1 VTQRQVWG
9 LVDGECLAMPLASRI
24 IRAPHYG
31 PRMQFD
37 SFTFLVFFAVVLAVY
52 NTLRGWSARKW
63 LLLAASYLF
72 YAAWNPVFV
81 LLLAGST
88 TLDWWIAQRIHAA
101 PSAPSRKRWIVLT
114 LVVNLSVLG
123 VFKYQR
129 FLLDNLAAL
138 LALGGVHY
146 VPAALDIVLPAGIS
160 FYTFHSLS
168 YCIDVYR
175 GTFAPTRN
183 WRDYALYVGF
193 FPQLVAGPIT
203 RFPQMRPQ
211 IESPRGTTRDG
222 LGLGC
227 ALLVL
232 GLFEKCVLA
241 DSIFAPVAD
250 AFFAAPGHAAA
261 GVAWSGVLAFSGQ
274 IFCDFAGYSTCA
286 IGTALA
292 LGFTLPTNF
301 RLPYSAMG
309 FSDFWRRWH
318 ISLSSWLRD
327 YLYVSLG
334 GNRHGEW
341 RTYRN
346 LMLTMLIGGLWHGAA
361 WTFVVWG
368 GLHGLYLAAE
378 RCVRERLWPRGFRPP
393 MFLRI
398 GYMLLTLL
406 LVVIAWI
413 FFRASDAQGALHIV
427 ALLWPSASAAT
438 LDAAQKLALYAFA
451 GVVVVQWFMRDRD
464 IKELGVIV
472 PAPLLG
478 AALGTL
484 LAAVV
489 LSPGDSHAFI
499 YFQF

>member
-1 VTQRQVWG
+1 
-9 LVDGECLAMPLASRI
+9 
-24 IRAPHYG
+24 
-31 PRMQFD
+31 MQFD
-37 SFTFLVFFAVVLAVY
+37 SFTFLIFFAAVLSVY
-52 NTLRGWSARKW
+52 NALRAWSARKW

-72 YAAWNPVFV
+72 YAAWNPAFV

-101 PSAPSRKRWIVLT
+101 PAGPARKRWIALT

-123 VFKYQR
+123 LFKYQR
-129 FLLDNLAAL
+129 FLLDNIAAAL
-138 LALGGVHY
+138 ALLGVHY
-146 VPAALDIVLPAGIS
+146 VPAAFDIVLPAGIS
-160 FYTFHSLS
+160 FYTFHSLA

-175 GTFAPTRN
+175 GVFAPTRN

-203 RFPQMRPQ
+203 RWSQMGNQ
-211 IESPRGTTRDG
+211 IETPRGTTRDG
-222 LGLGC
+222 LGIGGT
-227 ALLVL
+227 LLVL

-250 AFFAAPGHAAA
+250 AFFGAPAGTNAGAA
-261 GVAWSGVLAFSGQ
+261 WCGVLAFSGQ

-286 IGTALA
+286 IGAALA
-292 LGFTLPTNF
+292 LGFMLPTNF
-301 RLPYSAMG
+301 RLPYAAMG

-334 GNRHGEW
+334 GNRRGEW

-346 LMLTMLIGGLWHGAA
+346 LLLTMLIGGLWHGAA
-361 WTFVVWG
+361 WTFVIWG
-368 GLHGLYLAAE
+368 GLHGLYLAGE
-378 RCVRERLWPRGFRPP
+378 RYLREHVWPKQWQAPG
-393 MFLRI
+393 FLRV

-406 LVVIAWI
+406 LVVLAWI
-413 FFRASDAQGALHIV
+413 FFRAPDTAT
-427 ALLWPSASAAT
+427 ALLIFEKLWPAAGST
-438 LDAAQKLALYAFA
+438 ALDATQELALIAFTA
-451 GVVVVQWFMRDRD
+451 VVAVQWFMRERD
-464 IKELGVIV
+464 VKEFGLRMPAPALGV
-472 PAPLLG
+472 
-478 AALGTL
+478 ALGLL
-484 LAAVV
+484 LAAII

>member
-1 VTQRQVWG
+1 
-9 LVDGECLAMPLASRI
+9 
-24 IRAPHYG
+24 
-31 PRMQFD
+31 MQFD
-37 SFTFLVFFAVVLAVY
+37 SFTFLIFFAVVLGAY
-52 NTLRGWSARKW
+52 NALRAWSARKW

-72 YAAWNPVFV
+72 YAAWNPAFV

-101 PSAPSRKRWIVLT
+101 PAGPARKRWITLT

-123 VFKYQR
+123 LFKYQR
-129 FLLDNLAAL
+129 FLLDNVAAAL
-138 LALGGVHY
+138 ALVGVHY
-146 VPAALDIVLPAGIS
+146 VPAAFDIVLPAGIS

-175 GTFAPTRN
+175 GVFAPTRN

-203 RFPQMRPQ
+203 RWSQMGTQ
-211 IESPRGTTRDG
+211 IETPRGTTRDG

-250 AFFAAPGHAAA
+250 AFFGAPADASA
-261 GVAWSGVLAFSGQ
+261 GAAWSGVLAFSGQ

-286 IGTALA
+286 IGAALA

-301 RLPYSAMG
+301 RLPYAALG

-346 LMLTMLIGGLWHGAA
+346 LLLTMLIGGLWHGAA
-361 WTFVVWG
+361 WTFVIWG
-368 GLHGLYLAAE
+368 GLHGLYLAGE
-378 RCVRERLWPRGFRPP
+378 RYLREHVWPKHWQAPG
-393 MFLRI
+393 FLRV

-406 LVVIAWI
+406 LVVLAWI
-413 FFRASDAQGALHIV
+413 FFRAADATTALQIL
-427 ALLWPSASAAT
+427 ARLWPAAGGAA
-438 LDAAQKLALYAFA
+438 LDAAQKLALLAFA
-451 GVVVVQWFMRDRD
+451 GMLGVQWFMRERD
-464 IKELGVIV
+464 VKELVMRV
-472 PAPLLG
+472 PAPVLG
-478 AALGTL
+478 VALGLL
-484 LAAVV
+484 LAAIV

>member
-1 VTQRQVWG
+1 
-9 LVDGECLAMPLASRI
+9 
-24 IRAPHYG
+24 
-31 PRMQFD
+31 MQFD
-37 SFTFLVFFAVVLAVY
+37 SFTFIIFFAIVLGIY
-52 NTLRGWSARKW
+52 NALGAWTARKW
-63 LLLAASYLF
+63 VLLAASYLF

-81 LLLAGST
+81 LLLAAST
-88 TLDWWIAQRIHAA
+88 TLDWWIAQFIHRAST
-101 PSAPSRKRWIVLT
+101 PSARKRWIVLT

-123 VFKYQR
+123 IFKYQR
-129 FLLDNLAAL
+129 FLLDNFTAI
-138 LALGGVHY
+138 LALAGVHY
-146 VPAALDIVLPAGIS
+146 VPAKFDIVLPAGIS

-175 GTFAPTRN
+175 GVFAPTRN

-203 RFPQMRPQ
+203 RFGQMRPQ
-211 IESPRGTTRDG
+211 IETPRSTTRDG

-250 AFFAAPGHAAA
+250 AFFNAPGDSAASI
-261 GVAWSGVLAFSGQ
+261 AWSGVLAFSGQ

-301 RLPYSAMG
+301 RFPYAALG

-334 GNRHGEW
+334 GNRRGDW
-341 RTYRN
+341 LTYRN
-346 LMLTMLIGGLWHGAA
+346 LLLTMLIGGLWHGAA
-361 WTFVVWG
+361 WTFVIWG
-368 GLHGLYLAAE
+368 GLHGLYLAVE
-378 RCVRERLWPRGFRPP
+378 RLAREHLWPRDWRAPA
-393 MFLRI
+393 FLRV

-413 FFRASDAQGALHIV
+413 FFRASDALSALHILT
-427 ALLWPSASAAT
+427 LLRPSAAGTS

-451 GVVVVQWFMRDRD
+451 GVVVVQWLMRDRD
-464 IKELGVIV
+464 VKELGVRV